1 MCIMNARSDYAI
13 CSCYYIMS
21 MRYRCSN
28 SECGIS
34 LNAHDHRV
42 MNQLPHYLAAEF
54 PAYLAHRCAI
64 SKDLANLMQPCI
76 RNNMTFDKF
85 RQLLHELH
93 TLRHGKLQLQY
104 LNAVLY
110 RSQPIDAS
118 AGPAPAFS
126 EFTDPDGYSG
136 RIPSTAKLRLAY
148 QGIMSLIQPSGSP
161 ATIDASAVTNALET
175 QEDSEG
181 DGDNSPED

>member
-1 MCIMNARSDYAI
+1 
-13 CSCYYIMS
+13 MS

-34 LNAHDHRV
+34 LNAHDQRV

-64 SKDLANLMQPCI
+64 SKDLANLLQPCI

-126 EFTDPDGYSG
+126 EFSDPDGYSG

-148 QGIMSLIQPSGSP
+148 QAIMSLIQPSGSP
-161 ATIDASAVTNALET
+161 ATIDTSAMTSALEA
-175 QEDSEG
+175 QEDSDG
-181 DGDNSPED
+181 DGEHSPDD